1 MFNYHRF
8 YQKSPPSILFETLGF
23 PYLVT
28 FFSTRVIRG
37 GPRILL
43 HLAVSLVVVV
53 LIFKLAPDTLF
64 ASLYPTTSFFNW
76 NPDQVVQAVGAQIQ
90 SGTEDTQI
98 ATSDTTSVVGN
109 DQGAKGAAAGG
120 LRIVVFGEDDV
131 ASPSRSRN
139 YRATR
144 RPSWTELL
152 CHDLRCTSYL
162 SFTQDFDI
170 SSYPVVSQELHNAAI
185 KILLDESAEETAGGD
200 SPGKNYSFYP
210 DMFPIDRNRPD
221 LARQVQSFLA
231 MNKPKITPSDT
242 LWVFTLG
249 TWDIWSLASM
259 PTSISKPLV
268 GLLTTHIFDQVEL
281 LYRSS
286 IYTDSVS
293 FSDQLANITSPND
306 TALAGQSDPKGNFRI
321 LIPTLFDPSITP
333 GWVRSRP
340 KLPEVHSKAEQ
351 LRNAA
356 YLTDEWNDQILTKL
370 EEWVSKSDP
379 VSSDTEDGGAKRISF
394 PQRDGFAYD
403 LGGSLLDT
411 IMDEQL
417 RVSDLKTKTQ
427 IAMGKSM
434 DYTTGTGEMM
444 DVMKPCVDDTF
455 GSLSLDEEDEKSND
469 RSKTDI
475 RHVEE
480 ASEHAR
486 KTERGQ
492 YKRNRPGGFTATAA
506 VECRAPDEHL
516 FYSGFKLGART
527 IAAIAHQVGGMIVRN
542 ESVRAVWAAE
552 DAEGA
557 A

>member
-8 YQKSPPSILFETLGF
+8 YQKSPPSSLFEKLGLHC
-23 PYLVT
+23 LVT

-43 HLAVSLVVVV
+43 HLALSLVVVV

-64 ASLYPTTSFFNW
+64 SSLYPTTSFFNW
-76 NPDQVVQAVGAQIQ
+76 NPDQVVQAVGA
-90 SGTEDTQI
+90 
-98 ATSDTTSVVGN
+98 
-109 DQGAKGAAAGG
+109 KGAAAGG
-120 LRIVVFGEDDV
+120 LRIVVFGEDDL

-152 CHDLRCTSYL
+152 CHVLRCTSYL

-185 KILLDESAEETAGGD
+185 KILLDESAKETAGGD
-200 SPGKNYSFYP
+200 SPGKDYSFYP

-249 TWDIWSLASM
+249 TWDVWSLASM
-259 PTSISKPLV
+259 PTSISRPLV
-268 GLLTTHIFDQVEL
+268 SLLTTHIFNQVEL

-286 IYTDSVS
+286 TDKDSVA
-293 FSDQLANITSPND
+293 FSDQRANNTS
-306 TALAGQSDPKGNFRI
+306 PKGNFRI

-370 EEWVSKSDP
+370 EEWVSKPDP
-379 VSSDTEDGGAKRISF
+379 VSSDTEDGGAKMVPF

-403 LGGSLLDT
+403 LGGSLLDA

-417 RVSDLKTKTQ
+417 RVSDLKTKMQ

-455 GSLSLDEEDEKSND
+455 GSFYLDEEDEKSND

-480 ASEHAR
+480 ASDHAR
-486 KTERGQ
+486 QAERGQ
-492 YKRNRPGGFTATAA
+492 YKRNRPGGFPATAA

-516 FYSGFKLGART
+516 FYTGFELGTRT
-527 IAAIAHQVGGMIVRN
+527 IAAIAHQVGGMIARN

-552 DAEGA
+552 DADGA